1 MISIKRIIP
10 VKKHKTEIKK
20 SVVSKGGTTEAAL
33 QKLDRLKTKKIF
45 MESIKDAYAKAKSL
59 GKAK

>member
-1 MISIKRIIP
+1 MEPLYYVNKIVEVLQKL
-10 VKKHKTEIKK
+10 KK

-33 QKLDRLKTKKIF
+33 QKLDRLKTKKIL
-45 MESIKDAYAKAKSL
+45 MESIKDAYAKAKLL

>member
-1 MISIKRIIP
+1 MEPLYYVNKIVEVLQKL
-10 VKKHKTEIKK
+10 KK

-33 QKLDRLKTKKIF
+33 QKLDRLKTKKIL
-45 MESIKDAYAKAKSL
+45 MESIKDAYTKARSL

>member
-1 MISIKRIIP
+1 MEPPYYVNKIIE
-10 VKKHKTEIKK
+10 VLQKLKK

-33 QKLDRLKTKKIF
+33 QKLDRLKTKKIL
-45 MESIKDAYAKAKSL
+45 MESIKDAYTKARSL